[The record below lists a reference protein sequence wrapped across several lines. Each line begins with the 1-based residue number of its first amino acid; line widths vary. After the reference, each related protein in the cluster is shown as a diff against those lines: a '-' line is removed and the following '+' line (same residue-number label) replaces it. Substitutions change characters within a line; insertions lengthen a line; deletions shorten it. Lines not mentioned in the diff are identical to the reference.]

1 MEATITQ
8 TLRGIG
14 STRSRSRD
22 VAASSPS
29 TDWIFCLA
37 AAGDFIAIIAAMGL
51 AFHERYFLNFGFHPK
66 DFRLNDY
73 LNVIALGALLYIV
86 LLQANGA
93 YVKHRF
99 LRRSY
104 IFRIAFKTSVM
115 WAAAFL
121 AVTLIFEIQTTI
133 SRLFVFW
140 SLLNTWILLFTWR
153 MLFRKCLYAFDWA
166 NLLRSRVLVVGWSK
180 ESDVIA
186 SQIARDPAHPYE
198 LIGCTP
204 SAHGRF
210 YVQPPKKVPVL
221 GDYNG
226 LHELIREY
234 QPDTLILADLDPVM
248 EELAALVQLCVKEN
262 VQFKVIPSFFQ
273 IFISGLSL
281 ESISGVP
288 MIGISRLP
296 LDQVYNRL
304 LKEAVDKIG
313 AIVGLALSAPL
324 ILIFG
329 FLIYRESPGPIFY
342 TQTRSGRGGR
352 IFKIYKLRSMKLNA
366 EASGPQWTQ
375 ENDPRRLK
383 IGEFMRRTNIDEV
396 PQFWN
401 VLMGE
406 MSLVGPR
413 PERPELIADFK
424 EQIRNYNARHY
435 AKPGLTGYA
444 QVNGLRGNTDLSE
457 RIRYDLYYLENWS
470 LWLDIQIMF
479 KTFFVRTNAY

>member
-1 MEATITQ
+1 
-8 TLRGIG
+8 
-14 STRSRSRD
+14 
-22 VAASSPS
+22 
-29 TDWIFCLA
+29 
-37 AAGDFIAIIAAMGL
+37 MGL